1 MKLNDKEI
9 DELIKK
15 SYEDIKVPD
24 EIFNEAYKNLKNDV
38 NKTNVLKYICGVAAI
53 ITAILIMV
61 ITSIIPRVKQNNTSS
76 IPVIDGKNGEID
88 VLENSNIDENNISEE
103 HTEYKTYSYI
113 TDEMRLSSHD
123 SKPVAMFRH
132 EYTPEY
138 MLELSD
144 LVALVTIVTIDG
156 ASTEYNSM
164 FGMTY
169 GSLLI
174 EDIIVGDNIE
184 KDIVGYIKPGGI
196 LTMSNWEKTQ
206 PQTAN
211 DKRNYLSEK
220 SETETNKDDTY
231 INIKLGNDI
240 ELEAGKTYL
249 AYLNYNE
256 KFDKYEI
263 IGLGN
268 GLREVNVEQQI
279 NSVKKRKIKNNK
291 DLKIKNNTTGQWES
305 LDTYIVENINNIKE

>member
-15 SYEDIKVPD
+15 SYQDIKVPD
-24 EIFNEAYKNLKNDV
+24 EIFNEAYKKLKNDV
-38 NKTNVLKYICGVAAI
+38 NKINLLKYIFGVAAI
-53 ITAILIMV
+53 ITTILLIV
-61 ITSIIPRVKQNNTSS
+61 ITSIIPKVKQNSSSS
-76 IPVIDGKNGEID
+76 IPDIDGKN
-88 VLENSNIDENNISEE
+88 ENGDNK
-103 HTEYKTYSYI
+103 EYKIYSYI
-113 TDEMRLSSHD
+113 TDKMKSDAKE

-144 LVALVTIVTIDG
+144 MVALVTIITIDG
-156 ASTEYNSM
+156 ASTEYNNM

-174 EDIIVGDNIE
+174 EDIIAGDNID
-184 KDIVGYIKPGGI
+184 KDVIEYIKPGGI

-206 PQTAN
+206 PQAAN
-211 DKRNYLSEK
+211 DKRNHLREQSG
-220 SETETNKDDTY
+220 TEIDKDNTY

-240 ELEAGKTYL
+240 ELEIGKTYL

-256 KFDKYEI
+256 TFDKYEMV
-263 IGLGN
+263 GLGN
-268 GLREVNVEQQI
+268 GLREVNIEQQI
-279 NSVKKRKIKNNK
+279 NSVKKRNIKNNS
-291 DLKIKNNTTGQWES
+291 DLNIKNNTTGEWES
-305 LDTYIVENINNIKE
+305 LNKYVSENTNNNLK